1 MITFCSAQLVQLP
14 PRYSKTGPF
23 FKRVVMSEG
32 CDVPPTKLS
41 VFPEVS
47 AVQPL
52 TLIMSTLSKAN
63 ATNVFKLSFIVSL
76 GFAELE

>member
-1 MITFCSAQLVQLP
+1 MMTFISAQLLQSP
-14 PRYSKTGPF
+14 PKYNRTGPF

-52 TLIMSTLSKAN
+52 ILIMRTLSKAN
-63 ATNVFKLSFIVSL
+63 AANVFKL
-76 GFAELE
+76 